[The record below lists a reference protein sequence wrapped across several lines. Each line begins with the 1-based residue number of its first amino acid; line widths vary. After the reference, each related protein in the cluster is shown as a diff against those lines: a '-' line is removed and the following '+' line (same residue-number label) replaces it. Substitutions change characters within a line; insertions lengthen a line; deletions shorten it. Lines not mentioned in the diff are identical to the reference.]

1 MNAAIGGLGS
11 AAHDRPDHLCCAAKN
26 PLADATAWWH
36 DRLKFEFHRFAFS
49 GSRRLQSPE
58 VVDHP
63 PLSVALP
70 RTNGMV
76 YGFSWTSRCSIMG
89 LEPLNW
95 EAL

>member
-1 MNAAIGGLGS
+1 MNAAFAGS
-11 AAHDRPDHLCCAAKN
+11 DRRRMVGRTICGAAKN

-36 DRLKFEFHRFAFS
+36 DLSSLNSIASHS

-63 PLSVALP
+63 PLSVVFA

-76 YGFSWTSRCSIMG
+76 YGFSRTSRCSIMG
-89 LEPLNW
+89 LEQLNW